1 MFYNSSLQPD
11 HLGIFCQA
19 SPAQAQRDTVQ
30 HYTILYFTVL
40 SCSISSTKY
49 PVCISVSLTPHTQYF
64 WSARSRHHHQSHP
77 PSPTPPTD
85 IGGETAGP
93 SPGQVHQVHRGRGAG
108 VAEAG
113 LHAGGGEGGAGGSSY
128 LLTWNDL
135 GWGAAHH
142 ILRVLSTIW
151 LEFLQ
156 GFRWSNTSGGN
167 DNNRKIHNLRTLCF
181 QEIEERKNLL
191 NQFRKWKKR
200 KRKTFNIVVTERS
213 RREMAEQEE
222 EKNKKRIPP
231 QK

>member
-1 MFYNSSLQPD
+1 MLEARPPGPVTSKSSRFIEDEGPEWRELD
-11 HLGIFCQA
+11 
-19 SPAQAQRDTVQ
+19 
-30 HYTILYFTVL
+30 YILEV
-40 SCSISSTKY
+40 
-49 PVCISVSLTPHTQYF
+49 
-64 WSARSRHHHQSHP
+64 
-77 PSPTPPTD
+77 
-85 IGGETAGP
+85 
-93 SPGQVHQVHRGRGAG
+93 RGAR
-108 VAEAG
+108 
-113 LHAGGGEGGAGGSSY
+113 GGEGEGSSY

-135 GWGAAHH
+135 GWGAAHN
-142 ILRVLSTIW
+142 ILWVLSTIW

-156 GFRWSNTSGGN
+156 DFRWSNTSGGK
-167 DNNRKIHNLRTLCF
+167 DNNRQIISWLRTLCF